1 MGWWLD
7 KGSCEIT
14 EQLRDH
20 FKIGTFIETG
30 TFRGVNLKFWSYRFD
45 DVIGVELHRRY
56 FRETF
61 HRLDGRINAKIVY
74 EDSSQ
79 FLEEFVRSYYR
90 NERRDIVLIYLDA
103 HFYTSGEK
111 NTKRDRWVVLRE
123 LSSLV
128 GCKNCVLVIHD
139 FNCGDGLYG
148 LVYDGEPLNFE
159 LVKDYL
165 AQVNPNFSYY
175 TNLREHCNPHTEES
189 IIGVEG
195 LDPDFTT
202 LETIRFHSTDR
213 LKYRGILYCTPQPLD
228 LSQLKLKEIIQ

>member
-7 KGSCEIT
+7 RGSCGIT

-20 FKIGTFIETG
+20 FKIHTFIETG
-30 TFRGVNLKFWSYRFD
+30 TYRGVNLKFWSYRFD
-45 DVIGVELHRRY
+45 TVIGVDLHRRY
-56 FRETF
+56 FRETS
-61 HRLDGRINAKIVY
+61 RKLNGRINAEIVC
-74 EDSSQ
+74 EDSFK
-79 FLEEFVRSYYR
+79 FLEDFAYKYYQD
-90 NERRDIVLIYLDA
+90 ERQDIILIYLDA
-103 HFYTSGEK
+103 HFYVQGGQKMKEE
-111 NTKRDRWVVLRE
+111 RWVVLRE
-123 LSSLV
+123 LQSLV

-139 FNCGDGLYG
+139 FNCGDGLHG

-165 AQVNPNFSYY
+165 TEVNSNFSYY

-213 LKYRGILYCTPQPLD
+213 LKYRGILYCTPKPLD
-228 LSQLKLKEIIQ
+228 LSQFKLKEL